1 MCHLGRGDHRLE
13 LWKIKALVWEECPTF
28 ASNFDLGIRFLV
40 APYISWE
47 RK

>member
-13 LWKIKALVWEECPTF
+13 LWRIKATVLGECPTF
-28 ASNFDLGIRFLV
+28 ASHFDLGIRFLV
-40 APYISWE
+40 APYILWE